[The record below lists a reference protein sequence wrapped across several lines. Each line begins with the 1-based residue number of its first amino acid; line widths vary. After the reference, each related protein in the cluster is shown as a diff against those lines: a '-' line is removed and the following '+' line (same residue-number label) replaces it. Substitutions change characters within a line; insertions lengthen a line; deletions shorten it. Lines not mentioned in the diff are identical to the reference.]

1 LVEEYGQEDVME
13 MLEEVGGPEAVIEE
27 IEQLVKEENVAEVL
41 ELVDDIEDVSDEI
54 LCEVTVLTAQ
64 MDECIET
71 E

>member
-1 LVEEYGQEDVME
+1 MGSALVWRESPEVQAASLED
-13 MLEEVGGPEAVIEE
+13 
-27 IEQLVKEENVAEVL
+27 VAEVL